1 MNSADYNH
9 VSHGINKDKVIKC
22 SLAWSYIRHQTKIII
37 LKFYLPTKIYLAKKK
52 CSLACNYLSL
62 QTQKMQ
68 TTLHINPHNSTS
80 FLFLFLISKNIIK
93 EQKRGCTHLHSVFRK
108 THGKQKHTNALQ
120 DTRHLPS
127 TRNPSVIL

>member
-52 CSLACNYLSL
+52 MFTC
-62 QTQKMQ
+62 MQ
-68 TTLHINPHNSTS
+68 
-80 FLFLFLISKNIIK
+80 LFII
-93 EQKRGCTHLHSVFRK
+93 
-108 THGKQKHTNALQ
+108 TNTKDANN
-120 DTRHLPS
+120 T
-127 TRNPSVIL
+127 